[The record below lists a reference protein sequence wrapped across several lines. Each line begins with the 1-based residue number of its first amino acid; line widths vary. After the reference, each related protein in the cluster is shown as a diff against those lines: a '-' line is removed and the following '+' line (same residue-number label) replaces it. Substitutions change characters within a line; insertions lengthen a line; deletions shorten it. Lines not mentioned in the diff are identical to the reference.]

1 MFRNQRQQALNV
13 MRTVNEAFVLPNPPT
28 WRQKIRKAIEKS
40 IIGLRKVF
48 GNQKREP
55 LRVSWH
61 NHDCTVE
68 SNS

>member
-1 MFRNQRQQALNV
+1 

-28 WRQKIRKAIEKS
+28 WRQKTRKGIEKT
-40 IIGLRKVF
+40 IIRLKKVF

-55 LRVSWH
+55 FRVSWH
-61 NHDCTVE
+61 NRDCTVE